1 MITPQDAEKR
11 TREIVAEYIREC
23 GCKNPNHI
31 RLVLTKLI
39 SMAAQAI
46 VATNGKNTALRV
58 LESTYTHTAHH
69 EVPYRMETSAE
80 GGLHITVDRKH

>member
-23 GCKNPNHI
+23 GCKTPNHI

-39 SMAAQAI
+39 SMVRAGYCGDQRKGGCPAG
-46 VATNGKNTALRV
+46 TG
-58 LESTYTHTAHH
+58 EHTHPHGRA
-69 EVPYRMETSAE
+69 
-80 GGLHITVDRKH
+80 